1 MGRVLYFPSGMTAEQ
16 RLRRLEAL
24 AEEAYDEMYDAR
36 NASHVT
42 ACYSEVKDAMREA
55 IGLARQLG
63 QTDVEKRL
71 EARLAHIKA
80 VFRSQ
85 FT

>member
-1 MGRVLYFPSGMTAEQ
+1 MDE

-24 AEEAYDEMYDAR
+24 AEGHYDAMYDSR
-36 NASHVT
+36 YPTGEYAS
-42 ACYSEVKDAMREA
+42 AKDAFRDAIAFARE
-55 IGLARQLG
+55 IGDEEAAQ
-63 QTDVEKRL
+63 RL